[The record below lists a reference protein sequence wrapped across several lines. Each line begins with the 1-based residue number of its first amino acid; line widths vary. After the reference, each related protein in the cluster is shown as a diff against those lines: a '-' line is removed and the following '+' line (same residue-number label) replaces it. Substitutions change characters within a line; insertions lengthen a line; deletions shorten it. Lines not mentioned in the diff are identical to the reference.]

1 MEKGMTKTTSNNKN
15 NGHDKID
22 CIEILEN
29 EMNPQVDK
37 SIHGFERPADTGIN
51 HNKTKIFKQIRAL
64 RWPDMLTLLGLFC
77 VSFSVYF
84 SFKGYLLIAYILILT
99 QFLLDYFDGKL
110 ASAIGGG
117 ALGVYLDSFTDFMAV
132 ASSVV
137 FGWFVGI
144 NGIAMLIAG
153 FLNVGAASIRLA
165 YFTSYTQ
172 KGFTGVPT
180 VLAASTVSTIAYL
193 GYFFVNAHLEWFVIF
208 YFVSAIAMISELKLK
223 KI

>member
-1 MEKGMTKTTSNNKN
+1 MIKKPDITKKVEMGIVENKMNPHVNKN
-15 NGHDKID
+15 IN
-22 CIEILEN
+22 
-29 EMNPQVDK
+29 V
-37 SIHGFERPADTGIN
+37 FEQPAESHKRTM
-51 HNKTKIFKQIRAL
+51 IFKQLRAL
-64 RWPDMLTLLGLFC
+64 RWPDMLTLFGLLC

-84 SFKGYLLIAYILILT
+84 SFKGLLLIAYVLILM

-110 ASAIGGG
+110 ARAIGGG
-117 ALGVYLDSFTDFMAV
+117 VLGVYLDSFTDFMAV
-132 ASSVV
+132 AASVV

-165 YFTSYTQ
+165 YFTSYKQ

-180 VLAASTVSTIAYL
+180 VLAASAVSTIAFL
-193 GYFFVNAHLEWFVIF
+193 GYFFAQAHLVWFVVF
-208 YFVSAIAMISELKLK
+208 YFISAVAMISDLRLK

>member
-1 MEKGMTKTTSNNKN
+1 MNETDKTNTKSNEMLEKGMNPQENKN
-15 NGHDKID
+15 I
-22 CIEILEN
+22 
-29 EMNPQVDK
+29 PV
-37 SIHGFERPADTGIN
+37 FERPAEKGMSR
-51 HNKTKIFKQIRAL
+51 KGSLIFKQLRAL
-64 RWPDMLTLLGLFC
+64 RWPDLLTLLGLLC

-84 SFKGYLLIAYILILT
+84 SFKGFLAVAYALILM

-110 ASAIGGG
+110 ARAIGGG

-144 NGIAMLIAG
+144 TGIAMLIAG

-165 YFTSYTQ
+165 YFTSFKQ

-180 VLAASTVSTIAYL
+180 VLAASAVSTIAFLGHFFTPAYL
-193 GYFFVNAHLEWFVIF
+193 VWFVIF
-208 YFVSAIAMISELKLK
+208 YFISAIAMISDLRLN

>member
-1 MEKGMTKTTSNNKN
+1 M
-15 NGHDKID
+15 
-22 CIEILEN
+22 LEN
-29 EMNPQVDK
+29 QMNPQGDK
-37 SIHGFERPADTGIN
+37 NIHVFEQPADKGIS
-51 HNKTKIFKQIRAL
+51 HNSIKIFKQLREL
-64 RWPDMLTLLGLFC
+64 RWPDMLTLLGLLC

-84 SFKGYLLIAYILILT
+84 SFKGLLGIAYVLILM

-110 ASAIGGG
+110 ARAIGGG
-117 ALGVYLDSFTDFMAV
+117 VLGVYLDSFTDFMAV

-153 FLNVGAASIRLA
+153 FLNVGAAAIRLA
-165 YFTSYTQ
+165 YFTSYKQ

-180 VLAASTVSTIAYL
+180 VLAASAVSTIAYL
-193 GYFFVNAHLEWFVIF
+193 GYFFVQAHLVWFVIF
-208 YFVSAIAMISELKLK
+208 YFVSAVAMISDLRLK

>member
-1 MEKGMTKTTSNNKN
+1 
-15 NGHDKID
+15 
-22 CIEILEN
+22 
-29 EMNPQVDK
+29 V
-37 SIHGFERPADTGIN
+37 
-51 HNKTKIFKQIRAL
+51 
-64 RWPDMLTLLGLFC
+64 LTLLGLLC

-84 SFKGYLLIAYILILT
+84 SFKGYLLIAYVLILM

-110 ASAIGGG
+110 ARTIGGG
-117 ALGVYLDSFTDFMAV
+117 VLGVYMDSFTDFMAV

-153 FLNVGAASIRLA
+153 FSNVGAASIRLA
-165 YFTSYTQ
+165 YFTANKQ

-180 VLAASTVSTIAYL
+180 VLAASVVSTIALIGYL
-193 GYFFVNAHLEWFVIF
+193 FAQAYLDWFAIF
-208 YFVSAIAMISELKLK
+208 YFVSAVAMISDLRLK

>member
-1 MEKGMTKTTSNNKN
+1 MGMV
-15 NGHDKID
+15 
-22 CIEILEN
+22 EN
-29 EMNPQVDK
+29 RMNPQVDK
-37 SIHGFERPADTGIN
+37 NIVFGQPADMGIS
-51 HNKTKIFKQIRAL
+51 HKRTMIFKQLREL
-64 RWPDMLTLLGLFC
+64 RWPDMLTLLGLLC

-84 SFKGYLLIAYILILT
+84 SFKGFLAIAYILILL

-110 ASAIGGG
+110 ARAIGGG
-117 ALGVYLDSFTDFMAV
+117 VLGVYLDSFTDFMAV

-144 NGIAMLIAG
+144 TGIAMLIAG

-165 YFTSYTQ
+165 YFTSYKQ
-172 KGFTGVPT
+172 KGFTGIPT

-193 GYFFVNAHLEWFVIF
+193 GYFFAKANIGWFVVF
-208 YFVSAIAMISELKLK
+208 YYASAVAMISDLKLK